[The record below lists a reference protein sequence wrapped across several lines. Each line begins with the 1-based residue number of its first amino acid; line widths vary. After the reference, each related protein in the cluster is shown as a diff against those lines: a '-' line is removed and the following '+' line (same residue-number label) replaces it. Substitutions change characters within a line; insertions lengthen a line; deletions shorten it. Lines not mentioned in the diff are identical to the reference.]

1 VAVVKLLAGAFVAYV
16 LTRAA
21 FIFLGWIVAVVVLG
35 LAAVVVICW
44 RQQQQRVVAV
54 GLVAGTGLSLLAL
67 AV

>member
-1 VAVVKLLAGAFVAYV
+1 MAVVKLLAGAFVAYV

-35 LAAVVVICW
+35 LAAVAVICW
-44 RQQQQRVVAV
+44 RQQQRVVAV